1 MLVAACLV
9 VVVLALLGF
18 SRLYRKVDQSQA
30 LIVSKTRRVDVSF
43 TGQVV
48 LPILHKAEVM
58 DISVKTIEISRAG
71 RDGLIC
77 RDNIRADIRILF
89 FVKVNKTV
97 EDVIKVA
104 QSVGTERASHQDTL
118 QELFHAKF
126 SEALKTVGKQL
137 DFTDLY
143 TKREE
148 LRYHVIELIG
158 VDLNG
163 YHLEDAAIDYLE
175 QTPLTQLDPA
185 NVLDAQGI
193 RKITELTAVEHVRTN
208 EAKRSEQMEIT
219 RQDVDAREAILE
231 LERRQADAEIK
242 KKREIETSRAREE
255 AETARVV
262 EEERLRAQG
271 AFLRTE
277 EQLGV
282 QRENQ
287 AREIAVAAKNRERV
301 IAVENER
308 IEKDRLLEVIAR
320 ERETQLT
327 KISAEKEVEAEKRE
341 IAEVIRERVAV
352 DRTVAEQEE
361 SIKKLRVVEEAE
373 RERQTLVIAAE
384 AEAQEKL
391 VKDIKAAEAA
401 EQAAT
406 HRAAEELTLAEAR
419 LKTADL
425 DARAKLR
432 LAEGVQAEA
441 AAEGLAAVQVRDK
454 EAEVTVKA
462 GRAEAEATEARL
474 RAEAEGTQAKAL
486 AEAEGARAKGL
497 AEAEGARAAAEATEA
512 RLKAEAEGARAK
524 GLAEAESAKAK
535 GLAEAEGARAAAEAT
550 TARLKAEAE
559 GARARGL
566 AEAQGAQAAAQ
577 ATEARL
583 KAEAEGVRVKAL
595 AEAEGARAMGA
606 AEAEGAK
613 AKALAEATAI
623 GEKLKAEAE
632 GLTEKAAAMAAL
644 DEASRGHEE
653 YRLRLAAEKEIR
665 LAGLETQRQVAE
677 AQASVLA
684 TGLEHADID
693 IVGGESVFFDRLVS
707 AVSLGKG
714 VDGFVDNSRTAQAL
728 ARPWLDG
735 SGSFTE
741 DLGRILG
748 SVGTADVQHL
758 TVSALL
764 LKLMRSGG
772 AEAAGFQ
779 QLLDRAGELGLAD
792 TPLTA
797 LNGNGARN

>member
-1 MLVAACLV
+1 MNAITLGVGVLIVVAALTVLV
-9 VVVLALLGF
+9 V
-18 SRLYRKVDQSQA
+18 SRLFRKVEQGKA
-30 LIVSKTRRVDVSF
+30 LIVSKLRKVDVTF

-48 LPILHKAEVM
+48 LPVLHKAEVM
-58 DISVKTIEISRAG
+58 DISVKAIEITRTG
-71 RDGLIC
+71 KDGLIC
-77 RDNIRADIRILF
+77 RDNIRADIRITF
-89 FVKVNKTV
+89 FVKVNKTI

-104 QSVGTERASHQDTL
+104 QAVGTARASDRDTL

-143 TKREE
+143 TKRDE
-148 LRYHVIELIG
+148 LRYRIIEVIG

-208 EAKRSEQMEIT
+208 EAQRTEEKEIT
-219 RQDVDAREAILE
+219 RQNVDAREAILE
-231 LERRQADAEIK
+231 LERRQVDAEIK
-242 KKREIETSRAREE
+242 QKREIATVRAREE

-271 AFLRTE
+271 AFLATE
-277 EQLGV
+277 EKLGV

-287 AREIAVAAKNRERV
+287 AREVAVAAKNRERV

-327 KISAEKEVEAEKRE
+327 RIAAEKEVEAEKRD

-361 SIKKLRVVEEAE
+361 SIKRLRAVEEAE
-373 RERQTLVIAAE
+373 RQRQAVIIAAE

-401 EQAAT
+401 EQSAT

-454 EAEVTVKA
+454 EAEVIEKA
-462 GRAEAEATEARL
+462 GRAEAEATQARM
-474 RAEAEGTQAKAL
+474 RAEAEGTKAQAL
-486 AEAEGARAKGL
+486 AEAEG
-497 AEAEGARAAAEATEA
+497 
-512 RLKAEAEGARAK
+512 
-524 GLAEAESAKAK
+524 
-535 GLAEAEGARAAAEAT
+535 
-550 TARLKAEAE
+550 
-559 GARARGL
+559 
-566 AEAQGAQAAAQ
+566 
-577 ATEARL
+577 
-583 KAEAEGVRVKAL
+583 
-595 AEAEGARAMGA
+595 
-606 AEAEGAK
+606 
-613 AKALAEATAI
+613 I
-623 GEKLKAEAE
+623 GEKLKAEAA

-644 DEASRGHEE
+644 DDASRGHEE
-653 YRLRLAAEKEIR
+653 YRLRLEAEKDIR
-665 LAGLETQRQVAE
+665 LAGLDVQRQVAE
-677 AQASVLA
+677 AQATVLA
-684 TGLEHADID
+684 TGLENADIN

-707 AVSLGKG
+707 SIALGKG
-714 VDGFVDNSRTAQAL
+714 IDGFVQHSETAQAL
-728 ARPWLDG
+728 AGPWLDG
-735 SGSFTE
+735 TSSFTE
-741 DLGRILG
+741 DLSRILG
-748 SVGTADVQHL
+748 SVSAADVQNL

-764 LKLMRSGG
+764 MKLMRTGGGDSGQL
-772 AEAAGFQ
+772 Q
-779 QLLDRAGELGLAD
+779 QLLDKAGELGLAD
-792 TPLTA
+792 KPLTA
-797 LNGNGARN
+797 LNGKAVQA

>member
-1 MLVAACLV
+1 MNAI
-9 VVVLALLGF
+9 LLGVGVLIAVTLLAVLLV
-18 SRLYRKVDQSQA
+18 SRLFRKVEQGKA
-30 LIVSKTRRVDVSF
+30 LIVSKLRKVDVTF

-48 LPILHKAEVM
+48 LPVLHKAEVM
-58 DISVKTIEISRAG
+58 DISVKAIEITRTG
-71 RDGLIC
+71 KDGLIC
-77 RDNIRADIRILF
+77 QDNIRADIRITF

-104 QSVGTERASHQDTL
+104 QAVGTARASDRDTL

-148 LRYHVIELIG
+148 LRYRIIEVIG

-175 QTPLTQLDPA
+175 QTPVSQLDPA

-208 EAKRSEQMEIT
+208 EFQRHEEKEIT
-219 RQDVDAREAILE
+219 RQNVDAREAILE

-242 KKREIETSRAREE
+242 QKREIATVRAREE

-271 AFLRTE
+271 AFLATE
-277 EQLGV
+277 EKLGV

-301 IAVENER
+301 IAVESER
-308 IEKDRLLEVIAR
+308 IEKDRLLEVIGR

-327 KISAEKEVEAEKRE
+327 RIAAEKEVEAEKRD

-361 SIKKLRVVEEAE
+361 SIKKLRAVEEAE
-373 RERQTLVIAAE
+373 RQRQAVIIAAE

-425 DARAKLR
+425 DARAKVR
-432 LAEGVQAEA
+432 LAEGIQAEA

-454 EAEVTVKA
+454 EADVTEKA
-462 GRAEAEATEARL
+462 GRAEAAATEARL
-474 RAEAEGTQAKAL
+474 RAEAEGTQAQAL
-486 AEAEGARAKGL
+486 AD
-497 AEAEGARAAAEATEA
+497 AA
-512 RLKAEAEGARAK
+512 
-524 GLAEAESAKAK
+524 
-535 GLAEAEGARAAAEAT
+535 
-550 TARLKAEAE
+550 
-559 GARARGL
+559 
-566 AEAQGAQAAAQ
+566 
-577 ATEARL
+577 
-583 KAEAEGVRVKAL
+583 
-595 AEAEGARAMGA
+595 
-606 AEAEGAK
+606 
-613 AKALAEATAI
+613 AI

-632 GLTEKAAAMAAL
+632 GLTKKAAAMAAL
-644 DEASRGHEE
+644 DDASRGHEE
-653 YRLRLAAEKEIR
+653 YRLRIEADKEIR
-665 LAGLETQRQVAE
+665 LAGLDAQRQVAE
-677 AQASVLA
+677 AQATVLA
-684 TGLEHADID
+684 TGLENADIN
-693 IVGGESVFFDRLVS
+693 IVGGESVFFDRLMS
-707 AVSLGKG
+707 SIALGKS
-714 VDGFVDNSRTAQAL
+714 VDGFVQHSETAQAL

-735 SGSFTE
+735 TSSFTD

-748 SVGTADVQHL
+748 SVSTADVQNL

-764 LKLMRSGG
+764 MKLMKTGG
-772 AEAAGFQ
+772 TDAGQ
-779 QLLDRAGELGLAD
+779 LQRLLDRAGELGLAD
-792 TPLTA
+792 KPLTA
-797 LNGNGARN
+797 LNGSAVHA

>member
-1 MLVAACLV
+1 MYVFGALAAACLIL
-9 VVVLALLGF
+9 VLLLLFLF
-18 SRLYRKVDQSQA
+18 SRLYRKVDQGKA

-48 LPILHKAEVM
+48 LPVLHKAEVM
-58 DISVKTIEISRAG
+58 DISVKAIEITRSG

-77 RDNIRADIRILF
+77 RDNIRADIRISF
-89 FVKVNKTV
+89 FVKVNKTAQ
-97 EDVIKVA
+97 DVIKVA
-104 QSVGTERASHQDTL
+104 QAVGTARASDQATL
-118 QELFHAKF
+118 QALFHAKF
-126 SEALKTVGKQL
+126 SEALKTVGKQM

-148 LRYHVIELIG
+148 LRFQIIELIG

-193 RKITELTAVEHVRTN
+193 RKITELTAIEHVRTN
-208 EAKRSEQMEIT
+208 EAQRTEEKEIT
-219 RQDVDAREAILE
+219 RQNVDAREAILE

-242 KKREIETSRAREE
+242 QKREIETSRAREE

-262 EEERLRAQG
+262 EEERLRAQS

-287 AREIAVAAKNRERV
+287 AREVAVAAKNRERV

-308 IEKDRLLEVIAR
+308 IEKDRMLEVIAR

-327 KISAEKEVEAEKRE
+327 KISADKEVEAEKRE
-341 IAEVIRERVAV
+341 IAEVVRERVAV

-361 SIKKLRVVEEAE
+361 SIKKLRAVEQAE
-373 RERQTLVIAAE
+373 RERQAIIIAAE

-432 LAEGVQAEA
+432 LAEGVQAES

-454 EAEVTVKA
+454 EAEVIEKA
-462 GRAEAEATEARL
+462 GRAEAEATQARMLAEAEGTEARL
-474 RAEAEGTQAKAL
+474 RAEAEGAQAKAI
-486 AEAEGARAKGL
+486 
-497 AEAEGARAAAEATEA
+497 
-512 RLKAEAEGARAK
+512 
-524 GLAEAESAKAK
+524 
-535 GLAEAEGARAAAEAT
+535 
-550 TARLKAEAE
+550 
-559 GARARGL
+559 
-566 AEAQGAQAAAQ
+566 
-577 ATEARL
+577 
-583 KAEAEGVRVKAL
+583 
-595 AEAEGARAMGA
+595 
-606 AEAEGAK
+606 
-613 AKALAEATAI
+613 AEATAI
-623 GEKLKAEAE
+623 GEKLKAEAA

-653 YRLRLAAEKEIR
+653 YRLRLQAEKEIR
-665 LAGLETQRQVAE
+665 LAGLDVQRQVAE
-677 AQASVLA
+677 AQATVLA
-684 TGLEHADID
+684 TGLENADID

-707 AVSLGKG
+707 AISFGKG
-714 VDGFVDNSRTAQAL
+714 VDGFVENSRTAQAL
-728 ARPWLDG
+728 ATPYLDG
-735 SGSFTE
+735 SASLAD
-741 DLGRILG
+741 DLGRVLG
-748 SVGTADVQHL
+748 QVSTADVQNL

-764 LKLMRSGG
+764 MKLMQSDGG
-772 AEAAGFQ
+772 NAGQFR

-797 LNGNGARN
+797 LTAVNGTTRV

>member
-1 MLVAACLV
+1 MDVIGVLAAVCLLLV
-9 VVVLALLGF
+9 VVVLLLV
-18 SRLYRKVDQSQA
+18 SRLFRKVEQGKA
-30 LIVSKTRRVDVSF
+30 LIVSKMRKVDVTF

-48 LPILHKAEVM
+48 LPVLHKAEVM
-58 DISVKTIEISRAG
+58 DISVKTIEITRAG
-71 RDGLIC
+71 KEGLIC
-77 RDNIRADIRILF
+77 KDNIRADIRISF

-104 QSVGTERASHQDTL
+104 QAVGTARASDRNTL

-143 TKREE
+143 TKRDE
-148 LRYHVIELIG
+148 LRYRIIEVIG

-208 EAKRSEQMEIT
+208 EAQRNEQKEIT
-219 RQDVDAREAILE
+219 RQNVDAREAILE

-242 KKREIETSRAREE
+242 QRREIETVRAREE

-262 EEERLRAQG
+262 EEERLRAQS

-277 EQLGV
+277 EQLGI

-287 AREIAVAAKNRERV
+287 AREVAVAAKNRERV
-301 IAVENER
+301 IAVESER

-320 ERETQLT
+320 ERETELT
-327 KISAEKEVEAEKRE
+327 RISAEKEVEANKRD

-361 SIKKLRVVEEAE
+361 SIKKLRAVEQAE
-373 RERQTLVIAAE
+373 RDRQAVIIAAE

-401 EQAAT
+401 EQAAV

-419 LKTADL
+419 LKRADL
-425 DARAKLR
+425 EAQAKLR
-432 LAEGVQAEA
+432 VAEGIQAEA

-454 EAEVTVKA
+454 EAEVVEKA
-462 GRAEAEATEARL
+462 GRAEAEAT
-474 RAEAEGTQAKAL
+474 
-486 AEAEGARAKGL
+486 GARM
-497 AEAEGARAAAEATEA
+497 R
-512 RLKAEAEGARAK
+512 
-524 GLAEAESAKAK
+524 
-535 GLAEAEGARAAAEAT
+535 
-550 TARLKAEAE
+550 
-559 GARARGL
+559 
-566 AEAQGAQAAAQ
+566 
-577 ATEARL
+577 
-583 KAEAEGVRVKAL
+583 
-595 AEAEGARAMGA
+595 

-613 AKALAEATAI
+613 AKALAEAAAI
-623 GEKLKAEAE
+623 GEKLKAEAA

-653 YRLRLAAEKEIR
+653 YRLRLEAEKDIR
-665 LAGLETQRQVAE
+665 LAGLEAQRQIAE
-677 AQASVLA
+677 AQATVLA
-684 TGLEHADID
+684 TGLENADID
-693 IVGGESVFFDRLVS
+693 IVGGESVFFDRLVG
-707 AVSLGKG
+707 AISLGKG
-714 VDGFVDNSRTAQAL
+714 VDGFVEHSQTAQAL
-728 ARPWLDG
+728 AKPWLDG
-735 SGSFTE
+735 TASLTD
-741 DLGRILG
+741 DLSRILG
-748 SVGTADVQHL
+748 SVSTADVRNL

-764 LKLMRSGG
+764 MKLVKAGG
-772 AEAAGFQ
+772 PNTGQ
-779 QLLDRAGELGLAD
+779 VRQLLDRADELGLAD
-792 TPLTA
+792 LPLTA
-797 LNGNGARN
+797 LNGAVRT

>member
-1 MLVAACLV
+1 MEVLGVLAAACLLAV
-9 VVVLALLGF
+9 LLALLAF

-48 LPILHKAEVM
+48 LPIVHKAEVM
-58 DISVKTIEISRAG
+58 DISVKTIEISRSG

-104 QSVGTERASHQDTL
+104 QTVGTERASHQDTL

-126 SEALKTVGKQL
+126 SEALKTVGKQM

-148 LRYHVIELIG
+148 LRYHIIELIG
-158 VDLNG
+158 IDLNG

-175 QTPLTQLDPA
+175 QTPLSQMDPA
-185 NVLDAQGI
+185 NVLDAEGI
-193 RKITELTAVEHVRTN
+193 RKITELTAIEHVRTN
-208 EAKRSEQMEIT
+208 EAKRNEQKEIT

-242 KKREIETSRAREE
+242 QKREIETSRAREE

-301 IAVENER
+301 LAVENER

-327 KISAEKEVEAEKRE
+327 KIAAEKEVEAEKRE

-373 RERQTLVIAAE
+373 RERQALVIAAE

-419 LKTADL
+419 LKTADM

-462 GRAEAEATEARL
+462 GRAAAEATEARL
-474 RAEAEGTQAKAL
+474 KAEAEGTQAKAL

-524 GLAEAESAKAK
+524 GLAEAEGTKA
-535 GLAEAEGARAAAEAT
+535 R
-550 TARLKAEAE
+550 
-559 GARARGL
+559 
-566 AEAQGAQAAAQ
+566 
-577 ATEARL
+577 
-583 KAEAEGVRVKAL
+583 
-595 AEAEGARAMGA
+595 
-606 AEAEGAK
+606 
-613 AKALAEATAI
+613 ALAEATAI
-623 GEKLKAEAE
+623 GEKLKAEAA

-653 YRLRLAAEKEIR
+653 YRLRLQAEKEIR

-677 AQASVLA
+677 AQATVLA
-684 TGLEHADID
+684 TGLENADID

-707 AVSLGKG
+707 AISLGKG
-714 VDGFVDNSRTAQAL
+714 VDGFVDNSHTAQAL
-728 ARPWLDG
+728 AGSWLDG
-735 SGSFTE
+735 TGSFTE
-741 DLGRILG
+741 DVGRVLG
-748 SVGTADVQHL
+748 SLGSADVRNL

-764 LKLMRSGG
+764 MKQIKGGGPNAGQLQKLL
-772 AEAAGFQ
+772 E
-779 QLLDRAGELGLAD
+779 RASELGLSD
-792 TPLTA
+792 TPLAA
-797 LNGNGARN
+797 LNGSGAGS

>member
-1 MLVAACLV
+1 MEALGVLVAVCLV
-9 VVVLALLGF
+9 VVLLALF
-18 SRLYRKVDQSQA
+18 AATRLYRKVDQGRA
-30 LIVSKTRRVDVSF
+30 LIVSKTRRVDVTF

-48 LPILHKAEVM
+48 LPVLHRAEVM
-58 DISVKTIEISRAG
+58 DISVKAIEISRSG

-77 RDNIRADIRILF
+77 RDNIRADIRISF

-104 QSVGTERASHQDTL
+104 QSVGTERASHQETL

-126 SEALKTVGKQL
+126 SEALKTVGKQM

-148 LRYHVIELIG
+148 LRYHIIELIG

-175 QTPLTQLDPA
+175 QTPLSQLDPA

-193 RKITELTAVEHVRTN
+193 RKITELTAIEHVRTN
-208 EAKRSEQMEIT
+208 EARRTEEKEIT

-231 LERRQADAEIK
+231 LQRRQVDAEIK
-242 KKREIETSRAREE
+242 QKREIETSRAREE

-287 AREIAVAAKNRERV
+287 AREVAVAAKNRERV

-327 KISAEKEVEAEKRE
+327 RIAAEKEVEAEKRD

-361 SIKKLRVVEEAE
+361 SIKKLRMVEEAE
-373 RERQTLVIAAE
+373 RERQALVIAAE
-384 AEAQEKL
+384 AEAQERL

-462 GRAEAEATEARL
+462 GRAEAEATGARL

-486 AEAEGARAKGL
+486 AEAEGARARGL

-524 GLAEAESAKAK
+524 
-535 GLAEAEGARAAAEAT
+535 
-550 TARLKAEAE
+550 
-559 GARARGL
+559 
-566 AEAQGAQAAAQ
+566 
-577 ATEARL
+577 
-583 KAEAEGVRVKAL
+583 AL
-595 AEAEGARAMGA
+595 ADA
-606 AEAEGAK
+606 AG
-613 AKALAEATAI
+613 I
-623 GEKLKAEAE
+623 GEKLKAEAA

-653 YRLRLAAEKEIR
+653 YRLRLQAEKEIR

-677 AQASVLA
+677 AQATVLA
-684 TGLEHADID
+684 TGLENADID

-714 VDGFVDNSRTAQAL
+714 VDGFVDSSRTAQAL
-728 ARPWLDG
+728 AGPWLDG
-735 SGSFTE
+735 SGRFTD
-741 DLGRILG
+741 DLSRVLG
-748 SVGTADVQHL
+748 SLGSADVQHL

-764 LKLMRSGG
+764 MKLMNSGG
-772 AEAAGFQ
+772 AEASRFR

-792 TPLTA
+792 TPVTA
-797 LNGNGARN
+797 LNGTARS

>member
-1 MLVAACLV
+1 MNVITLGAGVLIAVTALTLLV
-9 VVVLALLGF
+9 VSQLF
-18 SRLYRKVDQSQA
+18 RKVEQGKA
-30 LIVSKTRRVDVSF
+30 LIVSKLRKVDVTF

-48 LPILHKAEVM
+48 LPVLHKAEVM
-58 DISVKTIEISRAG
+58 DISVKAIEITRTG
-71 RDGLIC
+71 KDGLIC
-77 RDNIRADIRILF
+77 RDNIRADIRITF
-89 FVKVNKTV
+89 FVKVNKTI

-104 QSVGTERASHQDTL
+104 QAVGTARASDRDTL

-143 TKREE
+143 TKRDE
-148 LRYHVIELIG
+148 LRYRIIEVIG

-208 EAKRSEQMEIT
+208 EAQRTEEKEIT
-219 RQDVDAREAILE
+219 RQNVDAREAILE
-231 LERRQADAEIK
+231 LERRQVDAEIK
-242 KKREIETSRAREE
+242 QQREIATVRAREE

-271 AFLRTE
+271 AFLATE
-277 EQLGV
+277 EKLGV

-287 AREIAVAAKNRERV
+287 AREVAVAAKNRERV

-327 KISAEKEVEAEKRE
+327 RIAAEKEVEAEKRD

-361 SIKKLRVVEEAE
+361 SIKKLRAVEEAE
-373 RERQTLVIAAE
+373 RQRQAVIIAAE

-454 EAEVTVKA
+454 EADVIEKA
-462 GRAEAEATEARL
+462 GRAEAEATQARM
-474 RAEAEGTQAKAL
+474 RAEAEGSKAQAL
-486 AEAEGARAKGL
+486 AEAEG
-497 AEAEGARAAAEATEA
+497 
-512 RLKAEAEGARAK
+512 
-524 GLAEAESAKAK
+524 
-535 GLAEAEGARAAAEAT
+535 
-550 TARLKAEAE
+550 
-559 GARARGL
+559 
-566 AEAQGAQAAAQ
+566 
-577 ATEARL
+577 
-583 KAEAEGVRVKAL
+583 
-595 AEAEGARAMGA
+595 
-606 AEAEGAK
+606 
-613 AKALAEATAI
+613 I
-623 GEKLKAEAE
+623 GEKLKAEAA

-644 DEASRGHEE
+644 DDASRGHEE
-653 YRLRLAAEKEIR
+653 YRLRLEAEKDIR
-665 LAGLETQRQVAE
+665 LAGLDVQRQVAE
-677 AQASVLA
+677 AQATVLA
-684 TGLEHADID
+684 TGLENADIN
-693 IVGGESVFFDRLVS
+693 IVGGESVFFDRLVGS
-707 AVSLGKG
+707 IALGKG
-714 VDGFVDNSRTAQAL
+714 IDGFVQHSETAQAL
-728 ARPWLDG
+728 AAPWLDG
-735 SGSFTE
+735 SASFTD
-741 DLGRILG
+741 DLSRILG
-748 SVGTADVQHL
+748 SVSTADVQNL

-764 LKLMRSGG
+764 MKLMRTGG
-772 AEAAGFQ
+772 ADSGQLQ
-779 QLLDRAGELGLAD
+779 QLLDKAGELGLAD
-792 TPLTA
+792 KPLNA
-797 LNGNGARN
+797 LNGKAVHA

>member
-1 MLVAACLV
+1 MEALGVLVAACLV
-9 VVVLALLGF
+9 VVLLALLAF

-58 DISVKTIEISRAG
+58 DISVKTIEISRSG

-97 EDVIKVA
+97 PDVIKVA

-126 SEALKTVGKQL
+126 SEALKTVGKQM

-148 LRYHVIELIG
+148 LRYHIIELIG

-175 QTPLTQLDPA
+175 QTPLKQLDPA

-193 RKITELTAVEHVRTN
+193 RKITELTAIEHVRTN
-208 EAKRSEQMEIT
+208 EAQRNEQKEIT

-242 KKREIETSRAREE
+242 QRREIETSRAREE

-308 IEKDRLLEVIAR
+308 VEKDRMLEVIAR

-327 KISAEKEVEAEKRE
+327 RISAEKEVEAEKRE
-341 IAEVIRERVAV
+341 IAEVVRERVAV

-361 SIKKLRVVEEAE
+361 SIKKLRAVEQAE
-373 RERQTLVIAAE
+373 RDRQAIVIAAE

-425 DARAKLR
+425 NARAKLR
-432 LAEGVQAEA
+432 LAEGIQAEA

-462 GRAEAEATEARL
+462 GRAEAEATGARL
-474 RAEAEGTQAKAL
+474 KAEAEGTQAKAL

-497 AEAEGARAAAEATEA
+497 ADAEGARAAAEATEA

-524 GLAEAESAKAK
+524 
-535 GLAEAEGARAAAEAT
+535 
-550 TARLKAEAE
+550 
-559 GARARGL
+559 
-566 AEAQGAQAAAQ
+566 
-577 ATEARL
+577 
-583 KAEAEGVRVKAL
+583 
-595 AEAEGARAMGA
+595 
-606 AEAEGAK
+606 
-613 AKALAEATAI
+613 ALAEATGI

-653 YRLRLAAEKEIR
+653 YRLRLQAEKEIR

-677 AQASVLA
+677 AQATVLA
-684 TGLEHADID
+684 TGLENADID

-728 ARPWLDG
+728 AKPWLDG
-735 SGSFTE
+735 SGSFTD

-748 SVGTADVQHL
+748 SLGTADVQNL

-764 LKLMRSGG
+764 MKLMNSGG
-772 AEAAGFQ
+772 PQASQFR

-792 TPLTA
+792 TPVAA
-797 LNGNGARN
+797 LNGTARA

>member
-1 MLVAACLV
+1 MYVFGALAAACLIL
-9 VVVLALLGF
+9 VLLLLFLF
-18 SRLYRKVDQSQA
+18 SRLYRKVDQGKA
-30 LIVSKTRRVDVSF
+30 LIVSKTRRVDVTF

-48 LPILHKAEVM
+48 LPVLHKAEVM
-58 DISVKTIEISRAG
+58 DISVKAIEITRSG

-77 RDNIRADIRILF
+77 RDNIRADIRISF
-89 FVKVNKTV
+89 FVKVNKTAQ
-97 EDVIKVA
+97 DVIKVA
-104 QSVGTERASHQDTL
+104 QAVGTARASDQATL
-118 QELFHAKF
+118 QALFHAKF
-126 SEALKTVGKQL
+126 SEALKTVGKQM

-148 LRYHVIELIG
+148 LRFQIIELIG

-193 RKITELTAVEHVRTN
+193 RKITELTAIEHVRTN
-208 EAKRSEQMEIT
+208 EAQRTEEKEIT
-219 RQDVDAREAILE
+219 RQNVDAREAILE

-242 KKREIETSRAREE
+242 QKREIETSRAREE

-287 AREIAVAAKNRERV
+287 AREVAVAAKNRERV

-308 IEKDRLLEVIAR
+308 IEKDRMLEVIAR

-327 KISAEKEVEAEKRE
+327 KISADKEVEAEKRE
-341 IAEVIRERVAV
+341 IAEVVRERVAV

-361 SIKKLRVVEEAE
+361 SIKKLRAVEQAE
-373 RERQTLVIAAE
+373 RDRQSLIIAAE

-401 EQAAT
+401 EQSAR

-432 LAEGVQAEA
+432 LAEGVQAES
-441 AAEGLAAVQVRDK
+441 AAEGLAAVQVRDA
-454 EAEVTVKA
+454 EAEVIQKT
-462 GRAEAEATEARL
+462 GRAEAEATQARL
-474 RAEAEGTQAKAL
+474 RAEAEGTQARMLAEAEGTGAQL
-486 AEAEGARAKGL
+486 RAEAEGAR
-497 AEAEGARAAAEATEA
+497 
-512 RLKAEAEGARAK
+512 
-524 GLAEAESAKAK
+524 S
-535 GLAEAEGARAAAEAT
+535 
-550 TARLKAEAE
+550 
-559 GARARGL
+559 
-566 AEAQGAQAAAQ
+566 
-577 ATEARL
+577 
-583 KAEAEGVRVKAL
+583 
-595 AEAEGARAMGA
+595 
-606 AEAEGAK
+606 
-613 AKALAEATAI
+613 KALAEATAI
-623 GEKLKAEAE
+623 GEKLKAEAA

-644 DEASRGHEE
+644 DDASRGHEE
-653 YRLRLAAEKEIR
+653 YRLRLQAEKEIR
-665 LAGLETQRQVAE
+665 LAGLDVQRQVAE
-677 AQASVLA
+677 AQATVLA
-684 TGLEHADID
+684 TGLENADID

-707 AVSLGKG
+707 AVSFGKG
-714 VDGFVDNSRTAQAL
+714 VDGFVENSATARAL
-728 ARPWLDG
+728 AQPYLDG
-735 SGSFTE
+735 SASLAD
-741 DLGRILG
+741 DLGRVLG
-748 SVGTADVQHL
+748 SVSTADVQNL

-764 LKLMRSGG
+764 MKLMQSGG
-772 AEAAGFQ
+772 GNAGRFQ

-792 TPLTA
+792 TPVTSLTA
-797 LNGNGARN
+797 VNGTARV

>member
-1 MLVAACLV
+1 MDSMTMGLGVIV
-9 VVVLALLGF
+9 VVCLLIATAVLF
-18 SRLYRKVDQSQA
+18 VVSRLFRKVEQGKA
-30 LIVSKTRRVDVSF
+30 LIVSKTRKVDVTF

-48 LPILHKAEVM
+48 LPVLHKAEVM
-58 DISVKTIEISRAG
+58 DISVKTIEITRAG
-71 RDGLIC
+71 KEGLIC
-77 RDNIRADIRILF
+77 QDNIRADIRISF

-97 EDVIKVA
+97 EDVIRVA
-104 QSVGTERASHQDTL
+104 QAVGTARASDQRTL

-148 LRYHVIELIG
+148 LRYRIIEVIG

-208 EAKRSEQMEIT
+208 EAQRTEEKEIT
-219 RQDVDAREAILE
+219 RQNVDAREAILE

-242 KKREIETSRAREE
+242 QRREIETVRAREE

-271 AFLRTE
+271 AFLKTE

-287 AREIAVAAKNRERV
+287 AREVAVAQKNRERV

-308 IEKDRLLEVIAR
+308 IEKDRMLEAIAR

-327 KISAEKEVEAEKRE
+327 RIAAEKEVEAEKRD
-341 IAEVIRERVAV
+341 IAEVIRERIAV

-361 SIKKLRVVEEAE
+361 AIKRLRSVEEAE
-373 RERQTLVIAAE
+373 RQRQAVIIAAE

-391 VKDIKAAEAA
+391 VKDIKAAEAG
-401 EQAAT
+401 EQAAV

-419 LKTADL
+419 LKSADL
-425 DARAKLR
+425 DAQAKLR
-432 LAEGVQAEA
+432 LAEGIQAET

-454 EAEVTVKA
+454 EAEVIEKA

-474 RAEAEGTQAKAL
+474 RAEGEGT
-486 AEAEGARAKGL
+486 R
-497 AEAEGARAAAEATEA
+497 
-512 RLKAEAEGARAK
+512 
-524 GLAEAESAKAK
+524 
-535 GLAEAEGARAAAEAT
+535 
-550 TARLKAEAE
+550 
-559 GARARGL
+559 
-566 AEAQGAQAAAQ
+566 
-577 ATEARL
+577 
-583 KAEAEGVRVKAL
+583 
-595 AEAEGARAMGA
+595 
-606 AEAEGAK
+606 

-623 GEKLKAEAE
+623 SEKLKAEAE
-632 GLTEKAAAMAAL
+632 GLSQKAVAMAAL

-665 LAGLETQRQVAE
+665 LAGLDVQRQVAE
-677 AQASVLA
+677 AQATVLA
-684 TGLEHADID
+684 TGLENADIN
-693 IVGGESVFFDRLVS
+693 IVGGESVFLDRLVS
-707 AVSLGKG
+707 SISLGRS
-714 VDGFVDNSRTAQAL
+714 VDGFVQHSETAQAL
-728 ARPWLDG
+728 AGPWLDG
-735 SGSFTE
+735 SSDFTE
-741 DLGRILG
+741 DLGRVLG
-748 SVGTADVQHL
+748 SVSTADVQNL

-764 LKLMRSGG
+764 MKLMKTGG
-772 AEAAGFQ
+772 ADSHALE
-779 QLLDRAGELGLAD
+779 QLLGRAGELGIAD
-792 TPLTA
+792 TSLAA
-797 LNGNGARN
+797 LNGSAGNGRAKDAGAEV

>member
-1 MLVAACLV
+1 MTAILLGAGVLVAVTLLA
-9 VVVLALLGF
+9 VLLI
-18 SRLYRKVDQSQA
+18 SRLFRKVEQGKA
-30 LIVSKTRRVDVSF
+30 LIVSKLRKVDVTF

-48 LPILHKAEVM
+48 LPVLHKAEVM
-58 DISVKTIEISRAG
+58 DISVKAIEITRTG
-71 RDGLIC
+71 KDGLIC
-77 RDNIRADIRILF
+77 QDNIRADIRITF

-104 QSVGTERASHQDTL
+104 QAVGTARASDRDTL

-148 LRYHVIELIG
+148 LRYRIIEVIG

-175 QTPLTQLDPA
+175 QTPVAQLDPA

-208 EAKRSEQMEIT
+208 EFQRHEEKEIT
-219 RQDVDAREAILE
+219 RQNVDAREAILE

-242 KKREIETSRAREE
+242 QQREIATVRAREE

-271 AFLRTE
+271 AFLATE
-277 EQLGV
+277 EKLGV

-301 IAVENER
+301 IAIENER
-308 IEKDRLLEVIAR
+308 IEKDRLLEVIGR

-327 KISAEKEVEAEKRE
+327 RIAAEKEVEAEKRE

-361 SIKKLRVVEEAE
+361 SIKKLRAVEEAE
-373 RERQTLVIAAE
+373 RQRQAVIIAAE

-406 HRAAEELTLAEAR
+406 HRASEELTLAEAR

-425 DARAKLR
+425 DAQAKLR
-432 LAEGVQAEA
+432 LAEGIQAEA

-454 EAEVTVKA
+454 EADVTEKA
-462 GRAEAEATEARL
+462 GRAEAAATEARL
-474 RAEAEGTQAKAL
+474 RAEAEGAQAQAL
-486 AEAEGARAKGL
+486 AEAA
-497 AEAEGARAAAEATEA
+497 
-512 RLKAEAEGARAK
+512 
-524 GLAEAESAKAK
+524 
-535 GLAEAEGARAAAEAT
+535 
-550 TARLKAEAE
+550 
-559 GARARGL
+559 
-566 AEAQGAQAAAQ
+566 
-577 ATEARL
+577 
-583 KAEAEGVRVKAL
+583 
-595 AEAEGARAMGA
+595 
-606 AEAEGAK
+606 
-613 AKALAEATAI
+613 AI

-632 GLTEKAAAMAAL
+632 GLTQKAAAMAAL
-644 DEASRGHEE
+644 DDASRGHEE
-653 YRLRLAAEKEIR
+653 YRLRVQADKEIR
-665 LAGLETQRQVAE
+665 LAGLDVQRQIAE
-677 AQASVLA
+677 AQATVLA
-684 TGLEHADID
+684 TGLEGADIS
-693 IVGGESVFFDRLVS
+693 IVGGESVFFDRLMS
-707 AVSLGKG
+707 SIALGKG
-714 VDGFVDNSRTAQAL
+714 VDGFVQHSETAQAL

-735 SGSFTE
+735 TSSFTD

-748 SVGTADVQHL
+748 SVSTADVQNL

-764 LKLMRSGG
+764 MKLMKTGG
-772 AEAAGFQ
+772 ADSGQLQ

-792 TPLTA
+792 KPLTT
-797 LNGNGARN
+797 LNGSVVHA